1 MTNLLILAKLY
12 NMAMDMA
19 TKYATVTKDEEALG
33 DFIVMFDKLF
43 NQLDL
48 TN

>member
-1 MTNLLILAKLY
+1 MTNLLILAKIY
-12 NMAMDMA
+12 NIAMDMA

-33 DFIVMFDKLF
+33 DFIALFDKLF

-48 TN
+48 TD

>member
-1 MTNLLILAKLY
+1 MTNLLILAKIY
-12 NMAMDMA
+12 NIAMDMA
-19 TKYATVTKDEEALG
+19 TKYATVTKNEEALG
-33 DFIVMFDKLF
+33 DFIALFDKLF